1 MKVDDYMKIVDG
13 NKACANTAY
22 WFSEICP
29 LYPITPASPMGSTI
43 DDLSN
48 KGELNFFDNKVKLI
62 SMQSEAG
69 AAAAMHGALLSG
81 NLSTTFTASQGL
93 LLMIPEMYKMAGE
106 MLPAVIH
113 VASRAVATHA
123 LSIFGEHSDIYA
135 ARSTGF
141 CILASSNVE
150 DAQDIAAIAHLS
162 AIKGELPFIHF
173 FDGFRTSHEINKID
187 DLDKEKIKNLLPVT
201 EIENFRDRMLLGT
214 KKNERGLAQNE
225 DIFFQ
230 ISEARNKAYME
241 MTIIVKDYMKE
252 LGKITG
258 RKYAPF
264 TYYGH
269 PYAKNIIISMG
280 SVTET
285 IKLVVDDLNNKGAK
299 VGVVNVTL
307 FRPFSQEYLR
317 EVIPANVS
325 RIAVLDRAKEATMSG
340 EALYLDVLN
349 AMKGKIVDIVGGRYG
364 LASKDTTPAMIK
376 SVFDML
382 DGEMKNNFTIGII
395 DDVTQL
401 SLPIPDYDLELGF
414 NEIEIFGFGS
424 DGMVSASKNIMT
436 VLGATDNN
444 YVQGYFEYDSKKSN
458 GLTISHLRYAKKII
472 NAPFYPTNPKLVVV
486 TKDTYLSRFNV
497 LKGISDY
504 GTFILNTSK
513 DDKEIKD
520 LLSKEM
526 VDIIRKKNL
535 KFLIIDASK
544 LALECGIKGKI
555 SKIIET
561 IILRNLNIVNYENI
575 LIESVKKA
583 FATKGEEII
592 NANINAIKES
602 VNALRS
608 VNTLALTSDVIY
620 PKEKYLI
627 DLINNRKGSSL
638 KVSEVMPFVDGA
650 FPCGSSKFEKRKIAN
665 DVPKWKSENCLQCNQ
680 CSLVCPHAVIRPF
693 ILPKTSDKGIPY
705 VGNDE
710 YKYLVAVSE
719 ADCTSCGL
727 CIKAC
732 PGKNGEKA
740 LKFGPLDENNSS
752 EINELFNKHVNP
764 SLMDKYN
771 VKGSQFCKPLF
782 EFSGACAGCGE
793 TPYIKILSQLV
804 GEKLVIA
811 NATGCSSIYGGSMP
825 STPYLVPWANSL
837 FEDNAE
843 FGLGIL
849 LGYQL
854 KKEKIKKIM
863 EDNKNGEYQ
872 DLYTKWLSNLND
884 YEKTKEVEIKLR
896 ENPPKE
902 LLGLLDFVVARSIWT
917 IGGDGWAYDIGYS
930 GIDHVLSSN
939 LNANILVLDTEVY
952 SNTGGQASKS
962 SQLGQVCEF
971 ANFGKR
977 TLKKDLFAKAMSIPN
992 VYVANVSIG
1001 SNPMQTIRAIKEAEA
1016 HDGPSIIIAYAPC
1029 LEQGIK
1035 GGLTNAVDEQK
1046 LAVNCGYLT
1055 LMRWENKKLTID
1067 SPEPQFDKYK
1077 DFLANEVRYNALKIK
1092 NSSLYDELIEEQI
1105 TFAKERYNHYL
1116 EIAKKE

>member
-13 NKACANTAY
+13 NKACASTAY
-22 WFSEICP
+22 WFSEICS
-29 LYPITPASPMGSTI
+29 LYPITPASPMGSVI

-69 AAAAMHGALLSG
+69 AAATMHGALLSG

-93 LLMIPEMYKMAGE
+93 LLMIPEMYKIAGE

-113 VASRAVATHA
+113 VASRALATHA
-123 LSIFGEHSDIYA
+123 LSIFGEHSDVYA
-135 ARSTGF
+135 TRSTGF

-150 DAQDIAAIAHLS
+150 ETQDMTAIAHLS
-162 AIKGELPFIHF
+162 AIKGSLPFIHF
-173 FDGFRTSHEINKID
+173 FDGFRTSHEINKINE
-187 DLDKEKIKNLLPVT
+187 LDKEKIKKLLPLT

-225 DIFFQ
+225 DVFFQ

-241 MTIIVKDYMKE
+241 MPYIVKEYMKE
-252 LGKITG
+252 VGKITG

-269 PYAKNIIISMG
+269 PYAKNIIIAMG

-299 VGVVNVTL
+299 VGVVTVTL
-307 FRPFSQEYLR
+307 FRPFSKELLK

-340 EALYLDVLN
+340 EPLYLDILN
-349 AMKGKIVDIVGGRYG
+349 TMKGKTVDIVGGRYG

-376 SVFDML
+376 AVFDMM
-382 DGEMKNNFTIGII
+382 DGEMKNNFTIGIE
-395 DDVTQL
+395 DDVTKL
-401 SLPIPDYDLELGF
+401 SLPIPEYNLELGF

-424 DGMVSASKNIMT
+424 DGMVSASKNIMS
-436 VLGATDNN
+436 VLGDTDNN

-458 GLTISHLRYAKKII
+458 GLTISHLRYGKNKI

-486 TKDTYLSRFNV
+486 TKDTYLSRFDV

-513 DDKEIKD
+513 DEKEVKNI
-520 LLSKEM
+520 LSKEM
-526 VDIIRKKNL
+526 TDIIRKKNI
-535 KFLIIDASK
+535 KFLIINASK
-544 LALECGIKGKI
+544 LALECGIRGKI
-555 SKIIET
+555 SKIMET
-561 IILRNLNIVNYENI
+561 IILRSLNIVNYENI

-583 FATKGEEII
+583 FATKGEEIV
-592 NANINAIKES
+592 NANIKAIKDS
-602 VNALRS
+602 VNALKS
-608 VNTLALTSDVIY
+608 VNALALDSNIVY

-627 DLINNRKGSSL
+627 EMINNRKGSNL
-638 KVSEVMPFVDGA
+638 KVSEVMPFLDGA
-650 FPCGSSKFEKRKIAN
+650 FPCGSSRFEKRKITTE
-665 DVPKWKSENCLQCNQ
+665 VPKWISENCLQCNQ

-693 ILPKTSDKGIPY
+693 ILPKTSEKGIPY

-732 PGKNGEKA
+732 PGKNGNKA
-740 LKFGPLDENNSS
+740 LEFGPLNENNTAEVS
-752 EINELFNKHVNP
+752 ELFNKHINP
-764 SLMDKYN
+764 SLIDKYN
-771 VKGSQFCKPLF
+771 LKGSQFCKPLF

-793 TPYIKILSQLV
+793 TPYIKLLSQLV

-849 LGYQL
+849 LGYQT
-854 KKEKIKKIM
+854 KKEQIKTIM
-863 EDNKNGEYQ
+863 ENHKDGEYQ
-872 DLYTKWLSNLND
+872 ELYNKWLSNSDD
-884 YEKTKEVEIKLR
+884 YQITKEVEQKLR
-896 ENPPKE
+896 ENPPQE
-902 LLGLLDFVVARSIWT
+902 LTGLLDFIKSRSIWT

-939 LNANILVLDTEVY
+939 LNVNILVLDTEVY

-1001 SNPMQTIRAIKEAEA
+1001 SNPMQTINAIKEAEA

-1035 GGLTNAVDEQK
+1035 GGLTNSVNEQK
-1046 LAVNCGYLT
+1046 LAVECGYLN
-1055 LMRWENKKLTID
+1055 LMRWNNKKLTLD
-1067 SPEPQFDKYK
+1067 SPEPKFEKYK

-1092 NSSLYDELIEEQI
+1092 NPSLYDELIDEQI
-1105 TFAKERYNHYL
+1105 AFAKERYNHYL
-1116 EIAKKE
+1116 ELDNKE